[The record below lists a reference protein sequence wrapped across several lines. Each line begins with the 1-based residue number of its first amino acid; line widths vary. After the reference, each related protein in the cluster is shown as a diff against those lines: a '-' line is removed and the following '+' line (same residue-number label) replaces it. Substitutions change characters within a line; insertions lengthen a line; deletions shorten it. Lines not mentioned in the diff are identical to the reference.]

1 MSWTQVFTNTKML
14 IDSLGL
20 PGDEPGL
27 LRRVREASSYLH
39 GVMGEFVPVTET
51 RTFESRFDSGE
62 LPIGTLLALTSITD
76 LDGNTIST
84 DDYELRPRNR
94 TRPNGPYT
102 RIDGPLEASI
112 TGRWGRYEGWL
123 TSGLTG
129 TLATTAVTSLSVS
142 NGGLLWPGMIIKLD
156 DEQCLVTAANGGE
169 NSPTPTAAVSV
180 VTSNAADDD
189 DVIAV
194 TNGAEFLAGEVI
206 RIGYED
212 MIIRRIVGHDLVVS
226 RGWNGTRRAA
236 HLANAAISV
245 YRTVTIERAA
255 NGTTAA
261 THAAAALTIA
271 EIPEDVMYLA
281 TQIAALMRGKAQT
294 GFTGR
299 AGNAESGESFWLN
312 EFPRGQIDAVRWKY
326 ADEVM

>member
-1 MSWTQVFTNTKML
+1 MSWAQIYTNTKML

-27 LRRVREASSYLH
+27 MRRVREASSYLQ
-39 GVMGEFVPVTET
+39 GVMGEFVPVTEA
-51 RTFESRFDSGE
+51 RTFETNFYTGGM
-62 LPIGTLLALTSITD
+62 PVQCLLALTSITD

-84 DDYELRPRNR
+84 DDYTLLPRNKAWA
-94 TRPNGPYT
+94 NGPYL
-102 RIDGPLEASI
+102 RVSGPTAAII
-112 TGRWGRYEGWL
+112 TGRWGLYEGWL
-123 TSGLTG
+123 ATGLTG
-129 TLATTAVTSLSVS
+129 TLATTAATALSVT
-142 NGGLLWPGMIIKLD
+142 NGGLLWPGMVIKMD
-156 DEQCLVTAANGGE
+156 TEQCLVTAANGGE
-169 NSPTPTAAVSV
+169 GSANPTAAVSV
-180 VTSNAADDD
+180 VTSNAGDDD

-194 TNGAEFLAGEVI
+194 TNGAEFMAGEVI

-212 MIIRRIVGHDLVVS
+212 MIIRRIVGNDLVVS

-236 HLANAAISV
+236 HLASVAISV

-271 EIPEDVMYLA
+271 EIPEDVLYLT

-312 EFPRGQIDAVRWKY
+312 EFPRSQIDAVRWKY
-326 ADEVM
+326 VTGA